1 MLKLSCSLIFTIVSP
16 YLACKLS
23 PLYKWQTQVLS
34 GGSKT
39 CVTSISSKTHG
50 GFPIVSQKKNSLCKC
65 WKRSFISKAQWH
77 FAVSDNYR
85 RTHYTEPFR
94 QLFMLSWSGLGA
106 SNFCVDSGKSVLHS
120 SCSKTFCSISD
131 SMCIALLD
139 YSSPAPSH
147 LLFNR
152 PRWMFI

>member
-50 GFPIVSQKKNSLCKC
+50 GFPIVSQKKTPYVSVGKGASLI
-65 WKRSFISKAQWH
+65 RRNGILLSVTTTEEPTTQNLL
-77 FAVSDNYR
+77 DNY
-85 RTHYTEPFR
+85 
-94 QLFMLSWSGLGA
+94 L
-106 SNFCVDSGKSVLHS
+106 C
-120 SCSKTFCSISD
+120 
-131 SMCIALLD
+131 
-139 YSSPAPSH
+139 
-147 LLFNR
+147 
-152 PRWMFI
+152 